1 MMKMILLNMF
11 TCGSEYFGWITSI
24 VVIIGSVFL
33 ASRPRAQ
40 REVNKAPDPLTASSE
55 ADVALPSL
63 VTPSPIE
70 ILVESLIDNRLSLM
84 TRMECD
90 LTMRKSSIENLMSR
104 MHMLKLNMLLNPI
117 RSDFP
122 QLIEQHNE
130 LVNIYHHDLSQH
142 QKKHAEYEALI
153 GQIYSLLRL
162 YKKHKEQARFD

>member
-1 MMKMILLNMF
+1 MLSS
-11 TCGSEYFGWITSI
+11 GSEYFGWTASV
-24 VVIIGSVFL
+24 VVIVGSVL
-33 ASRPRAQ
+33 PVSCHGAQ

-55 ADVALPSL
+55 ADGALPSP

-104 MHMLKLNMLLNPI
+104 IHMLKLNMLLNPI

-122 QLIEQHNE
+122 QRIEQHNE
-130 LVNIYHHDLSQH
+130 LVHLYHHDLSQH

-153 GQIYSLLRL
+153 GQIYALLRL
-162 YKKHKEQARFD
+162 YKRHED